1 MQATV
6 TDTYQGERTAQMCM
20 LVTRMCVAVYYW
32 FFISYRYIVAVIFT
46 QMLVGI
52 LVSAF
57 QTSVEDAATLQG
69 QVRLRLRDCG
79 SEMLTAKQQV
89 KLQREL
95 GTVARM
101 HIDAEQPMT
110 SKISMT
116 VDVDAKGAVEVEMN
130 PICTLTSET
139 NSTSIADT
147 ASRAGNATNPLSHGS
162 SAEDSVIYI
171 DHTSR
176 YAQVM

>member
-32 FFISYRYIVAVIFT
+32 FFISYRYLVGVIFSN
-46 QMLVGI
+46 LILSI

-95 GTVARM
+95 GAVARM
-101 HIDAEQPMT
+101 HIDAKEPDSNKQELINQAVLDST
-110 SKISMT
+110 N
-116 VDVDAKGAVEVEMN
+116 DATPKQDAMQEPKQV
-130 PICTLTSET
+130 I
-139 NSTSIADT
+139 STSTI
-147 ASRAGNATNPLSHGS
+147 
-162 SAEDSVIYI
+162 VI
-171 DHTSR
+171 
-176 YAQVM
+176 